1 VLASNIAAL
10 DAKLKVCLGSWAW
23 NLKEIAQESEMRVDE
38 AGSHHD
44 NTRSLRW

>member
-1 VLASNIAAL
+1 
-10 DAKLKVCLGSWAW
+10 
-23 NLKEIAQESEMRVDE
+23 LKEIVQESEMRVDE